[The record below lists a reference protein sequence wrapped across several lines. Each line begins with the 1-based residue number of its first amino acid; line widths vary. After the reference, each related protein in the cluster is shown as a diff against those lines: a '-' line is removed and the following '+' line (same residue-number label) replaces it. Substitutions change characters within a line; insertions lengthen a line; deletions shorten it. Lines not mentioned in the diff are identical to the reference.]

1 MERIVAFPSG
11 TIQGKIVKLS
21 KKRSKRVKKRFIAGA
36 VCPKCSAMDTMA
48 LTKENGIEK
57 VTCVSCGE
65 QMAQPEEHVA
75 KEVRPQEQVIGIFKQ
90 E

>member
-1 MERIVAFPSG
+1 
-11 TIQGKIVKLS
+11 
-21 KKRSKRVKKRFIAGA
+21 
-36 VCPKCSAMDTMA
+36 MA

-65 QMAQPEEHVA
+65 QMTQPEAHVE
-75 KEVRPQEQVIGIFKQ
+75 KQVRASEQMIGIFKP